1 MFASTFSSASHS
13 LNRAVIGA
21 AGTLFFA
28 GLCLAGAAA
37 PAKAAE
43 APVRTKIVSYADLD
57 LGSPQGRKTL
67 EFRIR
72 KAAREVCDHKSNDAW
87 ARASEAQCFLTA
99 LEGTRNET
107 MAAIDAAKVG

>member
-13 LNRAVIGA
+13 LNRAIIGA
-21 AGTLFFA
+21 AGTLVFA

-43 APVRTKIVSYADLD
+43 SVVRSKVVSYADLD
-57 LGSPQGRKTL
+57 LGSPQGRKSL
-67 EFRIR
+67 QFRIR
-72 KAAREVCDHKSNDAW
+72 QAARDVCDQNSNDSW
-87 ARASEAQCFLTA
+87 ARAVEAQCFVTA
-99 LEGTRNET
+99 VEGTRNET

>member
-1 MFASTFSSASHS
+1 MFASTFSSASHT
-13 LNRAVIGA
+13 LNRTTVGA

-28 GLCLAGAAA
+28 GLCLAGATA

-43 APVRTKIVSYADLD
+43 APVRSQVVSYADLD

-67 EFRIR
+67 QFRIR
-72 KAAREVCDHKSNDAW
+72 KAAREVCDQNSNDSW
-87 ARASEAQCFLTA
+87 ARAKEAECFVTA